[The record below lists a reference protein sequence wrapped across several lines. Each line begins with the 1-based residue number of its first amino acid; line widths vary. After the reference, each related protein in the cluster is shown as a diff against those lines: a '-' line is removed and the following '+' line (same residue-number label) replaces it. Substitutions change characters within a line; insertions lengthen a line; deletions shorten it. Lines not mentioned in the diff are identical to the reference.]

1 MLLLCSR
8 YDLSAR
14 DQVPSHSEPGL
25 WSWGLGYHA
34 SWGDTQLSGIMFC
47 MSGRGLLSAVMS
59 VGMSAVSG
67 DRGSSAD
74 HTGVC
79 PVLSKQVC
87 GTGHRRT
94 HVLQQEQP

>member
-1 MLLLCSR
+1 
-8 YDLSAR
+8 
-14 DQVPSHSEPGL
+14 
-25 WSWGLGYHA
+25 
-34 SWGDTQLSGIMFC
+34 

-74 HTGVC
+74 HTGVR